1 MKEAKN
7 THMTH
12 IEDLVLD
19 GGVKGTRAAI
29 NALRSLR
36 DMLSGNNSGSHS
48 VTVKWDGAPAV
59 FAGIDPS
66 DGKFFVAKKGIF
78 NKNPKVYKSYND
90 IEADTSGDLSTKLK
104 IAYTELK
111 KLGIKGVI
119 QGDIMF
125 TSADLKEE
133 TIDSE
138 KYITFHP
145 NTIVYAIPKKQA
157 TDVLNANI
165 GVVWH
170 TSYTGSTFES
180 MKASF
185 GVNVNSL
192 KKVKSVWSKS
202 ADLPNLTGVAT
213 FSKKDTATVTELL
226 SNAGTIFQQISA
238 TILKEVSENEE
249 INRAINTFNNTKV
262 RQAEK
267 IIDAD
272 RHVKELMSWIQNK
285 YQKDIDKLKSDKG
298 KNRKAGQRDEV
309 MKFFSPANK
318 KGLTLMFD
326 LQNELVAAKEML
338 IAKLS
343 QVQDT
348 KTFVKTSKGFKVTG
362 AEGYV
367 AIDNLTGGAVKL
379 VDRME
384 FSTNNFSTSIIKGWQ
399 K

>member
-213 FSKKDTATVTELL
+213 FSKKDTATVTEFL